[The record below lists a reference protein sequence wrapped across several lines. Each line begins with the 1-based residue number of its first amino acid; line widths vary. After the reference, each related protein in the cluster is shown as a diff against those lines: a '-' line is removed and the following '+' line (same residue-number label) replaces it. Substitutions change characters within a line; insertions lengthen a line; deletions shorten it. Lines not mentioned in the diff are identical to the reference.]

1 MIKVNNTKTIICSK
15 KELQMI
21 HPFCNSYYTHMYELP
36 LFGLT
41 PKDFQYHNLD
51 DLKSDYILLRTVN
64 SKLSL
69 KFMNDINTTWSK
81 LYEG

>member
-1 MIKVNNTKTIICSK
+1 
-15 KELQMI
+15 
-21 HPFCNSYYTHMYELP
+21 MYELP
-36 LFGLT
+36 LFGLM